1 MIACDLGSNTLRIA
15 QFDTFTCKRT
25 RCFEKIVRTAKDLH
39 LTRCIGEEAQTN
51 ILNALQEAS
60 SLFDFAHEPSF
71 CVTTEAMR
79 VASNAHEVLA
89 LIKKEFGLSFNIIS
103 GEEEAS
109 YTALAI
115 EHALRREGLCDDTY
129 VLFDLGGGSTEIT
142 LCYQY
147 VKKSRS
153 FPFGIVTT
161 AERFKEHLDEN
172 ISSLLSMSDSFLK
185 EEKNLHKTY
194 KQLIATAGTPTTVA
208 AFLQGLDYEHY
219 APEKVNGKCLHVNDF
234 DAALKELSAM
244 PLHVAERYTGT
255 NRRDLVIVGIVLVK
269 GIMKKLGFES
279 CIVMDDGLREGV
291 AISNCNKAVSS

>member
-1 MIACDLGSNTLRIA
+1 MITCDLGSNTLRIA
-15 QFDTFTCKRT
+15 HFDPFTCKRT
-25 RCFEKIVRTAKDLH
+25 LCFERIVRTAKDLH
-39 LTRCIGEEAQTN
+39 QTNRIGEEAQAN
-51 ILNALQEAS
+51 ILKALQEAS
-60 SLFDFAHEPSF
+60 TLFDFAHEPSF

-79 VASNAHEVLA
+79 VASNAKEVLA
-89 LIKKEFGLSFNIIS
+89 RIQEEFGLCFHIIS

-129 VLFDLGGGSTEIT
+129 ALFDLGGGSTEIT
-142 LCYQY
+142 FCYKNT
-147 VKKSRS
+147 KKSQS

-161 AERFKEHLDEN
+161 ADRFKENLEEN
-172 ISSLLSMSDSFLK
+172 VTTLLSMIDAFVHAPHALSQ
-185 EEKNLHKTY
+185 TY

-219 APEKVNGKCLHVNDF
+219 APEKVNGKRLHVNDF
-234 DAALKELSAM
+234 DTALKELSAM
-244 PLHVAERYTGT
+244 PLDVAERYTGT
-255 NRRDLVIVGIVLVK
+255 NRRDLVIVGIILVK
-269 GIMKKLGFES
+269 GIMQKLGFES